1 MDGDFGD
8 GLFGIRRAR
17 VEHIGITERD
27 GPGSIF
33 RGQAGLF
40 AEFVRSD
47 ALKLPMALDWNRLL
61 AIGVDGVIGAF
72 AE

>member
-1 MDGDFGD
+1 MTSFQDSEGDE
-8 GLFGIRRAR
+8 L
-17 VEHIGITERD
+17 
-27 GPGSIF
+27 GSVF

-47 ALKLPMALDWNRLL
+47 AIKLPMALDWNRSL

>member
-1 MDGDFGD
+1 MDGDLGD
-8 GLFGIRRAR
+8 GLFGIRRAH

-27 GPGSIF
+27 GPGSVF

-40 AEFVRSD
+40 AEFVHSD
-47 ALKLPMALDWNRLL
+47 AIKLPMALDGNHLL
-61 AIGVDGVIGAF
+61 AIGVDRVIGAF